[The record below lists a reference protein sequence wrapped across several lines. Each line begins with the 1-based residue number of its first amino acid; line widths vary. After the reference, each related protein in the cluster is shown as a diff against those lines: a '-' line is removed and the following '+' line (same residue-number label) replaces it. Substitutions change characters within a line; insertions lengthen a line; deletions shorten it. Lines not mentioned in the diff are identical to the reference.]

1 MYSLALL
8 QCLLQICYTS
18 ADFAAES
25 LLKFSTAVDEQVLGG
40 STDEAVG
47 DSHKYGS
54 KHLLQVFC
62 KIEII
67 HTFLFAS
74 EQYVPAPPG
83 FSDEISNEDPQFTFG
98 LKSKTPSEGNR
109 DAKQIQSTTINKQVR
124 KICTF

>member
-25 LLKFSTAVDEQVLGG
+25 LLKFSTAVDKQVLGG

-54 KHLLQVFC
+54 KYFIEVC
-62 KIEII
+62 KIELI
-67 HTFLFAS
+67 HTFLFPS

-98 LKSKTPSEGNR
+98 LKSKAPAEGNR

>member
-1 MYSLALL
+1 MRRLEILINTVVNYF
-8 QCLLQICYTS
+8 I
-18 ADFAAES
+18 E
-25 LLKFSTAVDEQVLGG
+25 
-40 STDEAVG
+40 
-47 DSHKYGS
+47 
-54 KHLLQVFC
+54 VFC
-62 KIEII
+62 KIELI
-67 HTFLFAS
+67 HTFLFPL

>member
-40 STDEAVG
+40 SPDEAVG

-62 KIEII
+62 KIELI
-67 HTFLFAS
+67 HIPL

-98 LKSKTPSEGNR
+98 LKSKTPAEGNR
-109 DAKQIQSTTINKQVR
+109 DAKQIQLTTINKQVR